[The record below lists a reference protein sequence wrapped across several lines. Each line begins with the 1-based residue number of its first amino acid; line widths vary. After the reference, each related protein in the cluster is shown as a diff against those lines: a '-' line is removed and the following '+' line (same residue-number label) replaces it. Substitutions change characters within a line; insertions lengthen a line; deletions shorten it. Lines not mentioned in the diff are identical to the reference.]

1 MKLRWTRAAITDL
14 AEVYEYIEKERPT
27 SALRV
32 AMVILEQVESLQVN
46 PLRGRAGRVDG
57 TRELVIGQFPY
68 VILYRVHGEEI
79 QLLRVMH
86 DRRSWPAE
94 S

>member
-1 MKLRWTRAAITDL
+1 MRLRWTRAAITDL
-14 AEVYEYIEKERPT
+14 AEAYDYIEKDRPD

-32 AMVILEQVESLQVN
+32 ATVILEQVESLQAN

-57 TRELVIGQFPY
+57 TRELVIGQYPY
-68 VILYRVHGEEI
+68 IIPYRIHGEEI

-86 DRRSWPAE
+86 DRRNWPAE